1 MLMFAGAQSAP
12 QPVPLRAH
20 LPCRHSCPVPGV
32 QGCGSGRR
40 LHRAPGIQQP
50 TTHAAAYQQ
59 QLRSIRATGRSH
71 LRGAAA
77 AAAAR
82 AGLKL
87 IVIPGAALRVVELAF
102 TAAGRW
108 ALGAGRWALGAG
120 RWALG
125 AGLWALG
132 AGRWALGAGRWALG
146 AGRHSVSPQAPLPR
160 QLTTASPRCLAALQV
175 PGTPHAPGSAAQGCA
190 ASPEAHAAASGQPG
204 GTALRL
210 RAGASSRWCCCRC
223 CCGRKVIALFQLGY
237 SPSQAT
243 AASLQLLHGPG
254 MAWRGAQTHAQPLRG
269 PLHGPWQPG
278 VSCTLGALQASGDGS
293 DNTFQGMSGDCAGT
307 GGTDSRGGSPPPQ
320 VLLLPETTVEVTHLR
335 K

>member
-12 QPVPLRAH
+12 QPVTLRAH

-32 QGCGSGRR
+32 QGCGPGRR

-125 AGLWALG
+125 AG
-132 AGRWALGAGRWALG
+132 RWALGAGRWARLD
-146 AGRHSVSPQAPLPR
+146 AARSLINALHSSMH
-160 QLTTASPRCLAALQV
+160 CCHALHADCDSQ
-175 PGTPHAPGSAAQGCA
+175 GTVLS
-190 ASPEAHAAASGQPG
+190 
-204 GTALRL
+204 
-210 RAGASSRWCCCRC
+210 
-223 CCGRKVIALFQLGY
+223 
-237 SPSQAT
+237 
-243 AASLQLLHGPG
+243 
-254 MAWRGAQTHAQPLRG
+254 WRGADVLDLLSLDRTH
-269 PLHGPWQPG
+269 
-278 VSCTLGALQASGDGS
+278 
-293 DNTFQGMSGDCAGT
+293 
-307 GGTDSRGGSPPPQ
+307 GG
-320 VLLLPETTVEVTHLR
+320 LYML
-335 K
+335 